1 MKIPPNL
8 TPEQKRDFYAS
19 LTQEE
24 YYSTLSRCCVGA
36 GVILFN
42 SQGQIL
48 VVKPNYREG
57 WLLTGGTID
66 EGESPAQTAIRE
78 TFEEVGITLSAVTF
92 LYVEFEHALRAD
104 APDFL
109 EFMFSGGVLTDEQIA
124 GIKLETAELDEYAFV
139 DPEKA
144 IEMLKGGSSRRLRVA
159 LEALKNN
166 MPIYGESSR

>member
-8 TPEQKRDFYAS
+8 TPEQKCDFYAS
-19 LTQEE
+19 LTKEE
-24 YYSTLSRCCVGA
+24 YHATLSRCCVGV

-78 TFEEVGITLSAVTF
+78 TLEEVGITLPSVTF
-92 LYVEFEHALRAD
+92 LYVEHALRTGV
-104 APDFL
+104 PDFL
-109 EFMFSGGVLTDEQIA
+109 EFVFSGGVLTDEQIA